1 MLDGTR
7 ACNGYCVLLAA
18 VAGFCLFFSI
28 YETSG
33 KERKWVEGNGLQEIA
48 SGIVDDRENWR
59 KQLRVKGELLSL
71 ISLTKPT
78 TTESSFF

>member
-1 MLDGTR
+1 MQRILCTLGSSCR
-7 ACNGYCVLLAA
+7 
-18 VAGFCLFFSI
+18 FLFVFSI

-71 ISLTKPT
+71 ISLTRPT
-78 TTESSFF
+78 TTESSFFLSNVRIY